1 MNKLEAQMNDA
12 ISRGANWSSGNTR
25 VVFNPLRETSE
36 VFLHNNL
43 IAIVARDAIQL
54 FDGGRQSATT
64 KSRLNAI
71 LSTFGLPNERVF
83 AKNFDWFVMMS
94 DGSPIPF
101 FSSMRLA

>member
-1 MNKLEAQMNDA
+1 MRKIEAEMNRA
-12 ISRGANWSSGNTR
+12 ISRNANWSSGNTR

-54 FDGGRQSATT
+54 FDGGWQSRTT

-71 LSTFGLPNERVF
+71 LSTFGLAGERVF
-83 AKNFDWFVMMS
+83 AKDFDWYVMMS